1 MTSFY
6 HTLFTVFYNL
16 LFSFFVVEQQ
26 AREYHKHRL
35 ERALG
40 GLEHRAMAEVDK
52 TKVRNDAMLDAEAR
66 MNTRFQQMVTELR
79 ESWSQE
85 ESAREF
91 SKIEKI
97 MKNVLKLCSSIIE
110 L

>member
-1 MTSFY
+1 M
-6 HTLFTVFYNL
+6 
-16 LFSFFVVEQQ
+16 
-26 AREYHKHRL
+26 

-97 MKNVLKLCSSIIE
+97 NEKCTKICVSTIIE

>member
-1 MTSFY
+1 
-6 HTLFTVFYNL
+6 
-16 LFSFFVVEQQ
+16 
-26 AREYHKHRL
+26 
-35 ERALG
+35 
-40 GLEHRAMAEVDK
+40 MAEVDK

-91 SKIEKI
+91 SKIEK
-97 MKNVLKLCSSIIE
+97 
-110 L
+110 